1 MSTKFINK
9 NLLIVC
15 HSYRSFVKDMVEAMS
30 KHFKNVYILVRLNP
44 IYNIIPIESLK
55 TKTIKYK
62 IDLTNKP
69 SNIIIIPTNVFY
81 LPFRFSQNNL
91 GNNHFKAVDKQ
102 IQKYDI
108 KFDLIHAHF
117 TWSSGYVA
125 AKLKEKYNVPAVVT
139 AHGFDIYDLPFRDDE
154 WKKKIEYV
162 LNTADCIITV
172 SNSNLRCIEK
182 LDVDTPVKVIP
193 NGFNDKIFH
202 RMNSEE
208 CRKTLNFPIN
218 KKIILTAG
226 NLVEVK
232 GHKYLIEAM
241 REVVNHKKNVLCIIV
256 GSGKL
261 KNKMENQ
268 ISKCGLKDY
277 IKLVG
282 GEPHSQIPIWMNT
295 CDVFVLPS
303 LRESFGVVQ
312 IEAMACGKPV
322 VATFNGG
329 SEEIITSD
337 DYGFLVEPANSK
349 NLARQI
355 LTALDKE
362 WDYEKIEKYAER
374 FRWENSAKEILGVY
388 REIIK

>member
-15 HSYRSFVKDMVEAMS
+15 HSYRSFQKDMVEAMS

-102 IQKYDI
+102 IQKYGV

-125 AKLKEKYNVPAVVT
+125 AKLKEKYKVPAVVT

-154 WKKKIEYV
+154 WKTKIEYV

-182 LDVDTPVKVIP
+182 LDVDTPVKVIS
-193 NGFNDKIFH
+193 NGFNDKIF
-202 RMNSEE
+202 RPMNSEE
-208 CRKTLNFPIN
+208 CRKNLNLPIN

-241 REVVNHKKNVLCIIV
+241 REVINHKKNVLCIII

-282 GEPHSQIPIWMNT
+282 WEQHSKIPIWMNA
-295 CDVFVLPS
+295 CDLFVLPS

-312 IEAMACGKPV
+312 IEAMSCGKPV
-322 VATFNGG
+322 VATCNGG
-329 SEEIITSD
+329 SEEIIISD
-337 DYGFLVEPANSK
+337 NYGFLIPPGNSK
-349 NLARQI
+349 ELGKSI
-355 LTALDKE
+355 LRSLDKT
-362 WDYEKIEKYAER
+362 WDENKIRSYAEQ
-374 FRWENSAKEILGVY
+374 FAWDKIIN
-388 REIIK
+388 EIIDIYERI